1 MIEKEIAQLREL
13 LSEWELKL
21 ELLDFER
28 HGLLQDYMAVR
39 LRRSGIGA
47 AFSGEARKTAD
58 KQYSVSLWRRTIL
71 VGNKVREARRWV
83 KKLNNLIQVRQRKL
97 DAGMSPEDLQREE
110 LEAKL
115 KRRQKRRRA
124 RSLGR

>member
-1 MIEKEIAQLREL
+1 MIEKEIAHLREL

-28 HGLLQDYMAVR
+28 RGLLQDYMAVR

-47 AFSGEARKTAD
+47 AFSSEARKTAD